1 MCRRRKFRKTATKR
15 TGRADGIWARASS
28 KVQAGEVW
36 PGFLG
41 ALGL

>member
-1 MCRRRKFRKTATKR
+1 MCRRRKFRKTATK

-28 KVQAGEVW
+28 KVQPGEVW